1 MPQLAVETFFNQLFW
16 LLLVFVCMHTFVVLE
31 VIPNISVT
39 LKSRKSS
46 AESGSAV
53 EGSSIGSKRDSILM
67 KGLNA

>member
-1 MPQLAVETFFNQLFW
+1 
-16 LLLVFVCMHTFVVLE
+16 MHTFVVLE

-53 EGSSIGSKRDSILM
+53 AGSSVGSKRDSILM